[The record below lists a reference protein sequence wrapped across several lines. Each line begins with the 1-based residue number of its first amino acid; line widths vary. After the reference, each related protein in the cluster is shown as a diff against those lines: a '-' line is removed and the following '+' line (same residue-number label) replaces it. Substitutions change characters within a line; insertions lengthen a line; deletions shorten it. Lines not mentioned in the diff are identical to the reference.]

1 MNLLDSGKPP
11 WTAGGWGLPPG
22 KQGLPLVPVRVGS
35 LVTGFWAAPHSCLL
49 QPLPSWDFLFL
60 KVSSGHMGLGGPSLL
75 SLWGCPPCAGGLR
88 AGGYN
93 CSVISS
99 KKGPCLKVH
108 VCPGSRGGY
117 VLSQGGL
124 SLPWFSGR
132 SCTTLRLPWFLG
144 ATALLSLACQWKRA
158 AHIFPQDALQPR
170 PADCPVWTRGEGED
184 RPEVAGGI
192 QQGMLGLVSSGWG
205 SLAPLVGALLCLEFV
220 SGPAMVMG
228 PPWGLVPVIY
238 GCADPR
244 WAQVT
249 GCRSG
254 CQSGWGEGH
263 RGCHLAAGLS
273 LFLTLH
279 PSSTTPAG

>member
-1 MNLLDSGKPP
+1 
-11 WTAGGWGLPPG
+11 
-22 KQGLPLVPVRVGS
+22 
-35 LVTGFWAAPHSCLL
+35 
-49 QPLPSWDFLFL
+49 
-60 KVSSGHMGLGGPSLL
+60 MGLGDPSLL
-75 SLWGCPPCAGGLR
+75 SLGMPTLGWRPAGRGVQLFCHLQQEGTLP
-88 AGGYN
+88 A
-93 CSVISS
+93 
-99 KKGPCLKVH
+99 
-108 VCPGSRGGY
+108 GSRMTSIPGGY

-132 SCTTLRLPWFLG
+132 SCTTLGLPWCLG
-144 ATALLSLACQWKRA
+144 AAALLSLACQRKRA

-170 PADCPVWTRGEGED
+170 PASCPVCPRGEGED
-184 RPEVAGGI
+184 RLEVAAGI

-205 SLAPLVGALLCLEFV
+205 SLAPLVGALLRLEFV

-263 RGCHLAAGLS
+263 RGCHSATGLS

-279 PSSTTPAG
+279 PSSTTPAGWHPYFCVPTSAPEDPCL